1 MSLDLVIPRSPDG
14 RMPAAGELGLAAQ
27 IERVA
32 QRDAGL
38 KGAVSTGIAR
48 WRARRRRGAAGFAAL
63 AAPDRLAVLKDVA
76 AAQPGFL
83 PGLVFH
89 TYVAYYQA
97 GRVLEGLGLAP
108 QPPFPKGHVLEP
120 FDAAL
125 LEPRA
130 GAGSCIATPEPA
142 GALSAGIPPPPRDG
156 PRARAHPAEV
166 DSTLQR
172 ADVWS

>member
-1 MSLDLVIPRSPDG
+1 MSQAGAAEVFSADERRALACLLDLVIPRSRDG

-32 QRDAGL
+32 QRDPGL
-38 KGAVSTGIAR
+38 RGALATGVAALGEN
-48 WRARRRRGAAGFAAL
+48 ARRRGGADFATL
-63 AAPDRLAVLKDVA
+63 AEPDRLAALKEVA

-83 PGLVFH
+83 PGLIFH

-97 GRVLEGLGLAP
+97 GRVLEALGLAP

-125 LEPRA
+125 LEPARRR
-130 GAGSCIATPEPA
+130 GK
-142 GALSAGIPPPPRDG
+142 LYRD
-156 PRARAHPAEV
+156 V
-166 DSTLQR
+166 
-172 ADVWS
+172 

>member
-1 MSLDLVIPRSPDG
+1 
-14 RMPAAGELGLAAQ
+14 MPGAGELGLAAQ
-27 IERVA
+27 IEGVA

-38 KGAVSTGIAR
+38 KGAVATGIAALEAH
-48 WRARRRRGAAGFAAL
+48 ARRRSAVAFAAL
-63 AAPDRLAVLKDVA
+63 SAADRLIVLKDVA

-83 PGLVFH
+83 PGLIFH

-125 LEPRA
+125 LEPARRR
-130 GAGSCIATPEPA
+130 GK
-142 GALSAGIPPPPRDG
+142 LYRD
-156 PRARAHPAEV
+156 V
-166 DSTLQR
+166 
-172 ADVWS
+172 

>member
-1 MSLDLVIPRSPDG
+1 MSQAGAAEVFSADERRALASVLDLVIPRSRDG

-32 QRDAGL
+32 QRDPGL
-38 KGAVSTGIAR
+38 RGALATGVAALGEN
-48 WRARRRRGAAGFAAL
+48 ARRRGGADFVTL
-63 AAPDRLAVLKDVA
+63 AESDRLAALKEVA

-83 PGLVFH
+83 PGLIFH

-125 LEPRA
+125 LEPARRR
-130 GAGSCIATPEPA
+130 GK
-142 GALSAGIPPPPRDG
+142 LYRD
-156 PRARAHPAEV
+156 A
-166 DSTLQR
+166 
-172 ADVWS
+172 